1 MGLISESHPI
11 NGTTPGNDAITEQ
24 GRQCP
29 PVSRL
34 ALALGNTQ
42 LGRLGM
48 PRKPE
53 TRVDS

>member
-29 PVSRL
+29 
-34 ALALGNTQ
+34 
-42 LGRLGM
+42 
-48 PRKPE
+48 RKPPGPSTWKYS
-53 TRVDS
+53 TR